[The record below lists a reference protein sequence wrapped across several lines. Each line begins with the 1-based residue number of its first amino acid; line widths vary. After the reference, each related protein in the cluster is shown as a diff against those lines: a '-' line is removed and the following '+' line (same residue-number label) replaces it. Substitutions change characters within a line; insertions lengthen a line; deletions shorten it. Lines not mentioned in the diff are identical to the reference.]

1 MLTANTSNQN
11 LFDTADKGLAQDIVT
26 VLDGLTNTNGVITA
40 RSTNATAAVTDYQ
53 EELATLET
61 RIEALYQRY
70 LGQFS
75 VMEGMMAKMNST
87 KDYLTGQLENLSK
100 AYDK

>member
-1 MLTANTSNQN
+1 M
-11 LFDTADKGLAQDIVT
+11 AQDIVT